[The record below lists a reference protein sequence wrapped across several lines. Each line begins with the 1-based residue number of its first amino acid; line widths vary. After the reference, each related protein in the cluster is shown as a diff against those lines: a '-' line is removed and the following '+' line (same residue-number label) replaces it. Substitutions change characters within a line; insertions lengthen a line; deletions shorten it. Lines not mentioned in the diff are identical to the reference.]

1 MNTLTDK
8 DVAMSLL
15 EDLTSNVK
23 QIQDEVLEEILRC
36 DANTEYLQSF
46 LHGSADKEL
55 FKKNVPVGTYEDFKP
70 YIERVVN
77 GEPSGLVSGRPLTG
91 FVLSS
96 GTSSGKQKLIPMND
110 KYLENTKLLTDFRS
124 IVLSKHVDGH
134 NQGKSLKLLFTGP
147 SSMTLSGLPASY
159 ASTFFFKS
167 DYFKNPP
174 SFWDTSFTTPGEVI
188 YCPDTKQSLYCQLL
202 CGLVMRDEV
211 TGIGAVFAS
220 IFVQGMIFLEKTWK
234 DMCSNIR
241 SGQLSDWIT
250 DLGCRESVSKI
261 LGGPNPQLADQI
273 QDICSQKS
281 WKGIIPQLWPNTKF
295 VEGVITGQMAQYVP
309 ALEFYVDDQL
319 PLYSPA
325 YSSSESPFAVNMNPL
340 CKPQDISYTFIPNM
354 SYFEFLPIDE
364 GNDDA
369 IVDLV
374 DVKLGSYYELVV
386 TTYSGLH
393 RCKVGDVLQVTGFY
407 NSAPQFK
414 FVRRQNVVIS
424 VYLEAT
430 TEEELLKAVK
440 RATEVIESS
449 NIMLRDFT
457 CYPHIADTPG
467 HYVLYW
473 ELKGNNYDG
482 ISELDP
488 DMMVECCSV
497 IEESL
502 NALYRKFRSKEKTIG
517 ALEIRVVQPGT
528 FDSLMEYF
536 IAQGATLTQYK
547 TPRCIKS
554 PEALQVLESKVVSR
568 FSGEKL
574 PHVDSSGKLKIAKQ
588 EIKNGKHVLLV
599 DPKSVTDINGAVQVR
614 CVNYVLFHSM

>member
-8 DVAMSLL
+8 DVATSLL
-15 EDLTSNVK
+15 EDLTSNAK

-36 DANTEYLQSF
+36 DANTEYLRSF
-46 LHGSADKEL
+46 LHGSSDKEL

-77 GEPSGLVSGRPLTG
+77 GEPSGLVSGRPITG
-91 FVLSS
+91 FALSS

-110 KYLENTKLLTDFRS
+110 KYLENTKLLTDFVAV
-124 IVLSKHVDGH
+124 VLSKHVDGY
-134 NQGKSLKLLFTGP
+134 NQRKSMKLIFTGSP
-147 SSMTLSGLPASY
+147 SSMTPSGLPASH
-159 ASTFFFKS
+159 ASTFFIKS
-167 DYFKNPP
+167 DYVKNPP
-174 SFWDTSFTTPGEVI
+174 SFWDTLLTTPVEVI
-188 YCPDTKQSLYCQLL
+188 FCPDTKQSLYCQLL

-211 TGIGAVFAS
+211 TGVGSVFAS
-220 IFVQGMIFLEKTWK
+220 IVVQGMIFLEKTWK
-234 DMCSNIR
+234 DMCSDIR

-250 DLGCRESVSKI
+250 DLGCRVSVSKV

-273 QDICSQKS
+273 QDICSQTS
-281 WKGIIPQLWPNTKF
+281 WKGIILQLWPNAKF
-295 VEGVITGQMAQYVP
+295 VDGVITGQMAQYVP
-309 ALEFYVDDQL
+309 ALEFYTNDQL
-319 PLYSPA
+319 PLVSPA
-325 YSSSESPFAVNMNPL
+325 YSSTESPLAANMNPI
-340 CKPQDISYTFIPNM
+340 CKPEDISYTLIPNM
-354 SYFEFLPIDE
+354 SYFEFIPIDE

-369 IVDLV
+369 IVDLA

-393 RCKVGDVLQVTGFY
+393 RCKLGDVLQVTGFY

-440 RATEVIESS
+440 RATQVLEPS
-449 NIMLRDFT
+449 NIMLTDFT
-457 CYPHIADTPG
+457 CYPHITDTPG

-473 ELKGNNYDG
+473 ELKGNKDDA
-482 ISELDP
+482 ISEPDP

-517 ALEIRVVQPGT
+517 PLEIRVVQQGT
-528 FDSLMEYF
+528 FESLMGYF
-536 IAQGATLTQYK
+536 IAQGASLTQYK

-554 PEALQVLESKVVSR
+554 PEALQLLESKVISR
-568 FSGEKL
+568 FSSEKF
-574 PHVDSSGKLKIAKQ
+574 PQMDS
-588 EIKNGKHVLLV
+588 VL
-599 DPKSVTDINGAVQVR
+599 
-614 CVNYVLFHSM
+614 C